1 MIEVKDL
8 VKRYGSRTAVDHL
21 NFHVKKGQ
29 IYGFLGPNGAGKSTT
44 MNMLTGYLAATEG
57 EIRINGHDVSEE
69 PLEARCCIGY
79 LPEVPPLYPDMT
91 PEEYLCFAAELK
103 GIPKES
109 RTKQV
114 DKVMDELGIRDVKD
128 RLIRHLSKGYRQR
141 VGLAQALLGDPEV
154 LILDE
159 PMVGL
164 DPKQIIEI
172 RELIKSLGKKHTV
185 ILSSHI
191 LSEIT
196 SICDHVMIIS
206 HGRLV
211 ASDTPEGLS
220 KYMKDSDVTELRVR
234 GSREACARAEELL
247 KKVKGLEVTAS
258 TASLED
264 VFLQLTS
271 DAFEDEEEPDA
282 KNLGKGELDEELL
295 DEKALDVKAS
305 DTQELETQ
313 NLDEDDS
320 DAVDQDEE
328 ARE

>member
-69 PLEARCCIGY
+69 PLEARRCIGY

-220 KYMKDSDVTELRVR
+220 KYMKDSDITELRVR

-271 DAFEDEEEPDA
+271 DND
-282 KNLGKGELDEELL
+282 K
-295 DEKALDVKAS
+295 
-305 DTQELETQ
+305 
-313 NLDEDDS
+313 DEDDS